1 MSSISAHMKA
11 TLSSPLLA
19 DNDNDTVSAA
29 SAANMSAS
37 HLRELGFPGESI
49 PAVFANPWNPES
61 ASCLF
66 VRSGNKGQG
75 SRGASS
81 TSGNFFGKTPGDDSH
96 RSGQV
101 KHIDAS
107 SPPNLATA
115 DFPLKRRVRPVLF
128 IDWDNVGVSQK
139 GESFATGIR
148 SGNRD
153 D

>member
-1 MSSISAHMKA
+1 MSSISAHVKA

-19 DNDNDTVSAA
+19 DNDNNTVSAA

-49 PAVFANPWNPES
+49 LAVFANPRNPKS
-61 ASCLF
+61 TSCLF

-75 SRGASS
+75 SRGANSA
-81 TSGNFFGKTPGDDSH
+81 SGNFFGKASGDDCH

-107 SPPNLATA
+107 SAPDTSLT
-115 DFPLKRRVRPVLF
+115 DLTCKRRMGPVFL
-128 IDWDNVGVSQK
+128 INGDDIGVSK
-139 GESFATGIR
+139 ESQGLR
-148 SGNRD
+148 
-153 D
+153 

>member
-1 MSSISAHMKA
+1 MSGIPAYMKA

-19 DNDNDTVSAA
+19 DNDNNTVSAA
-29 SAANMSAS
+29 SAENMSAS

-49 PAVFANPWNPES
+49 LAVFANPRNPES
-61 ASCLF
+61 ASRFF

-75 SRGASS
+75 SRWASS
-81 TSGNFFGKTPGDDSH
+81 ASGNFFGKASGDDCH

-128 IDWDNVGVSQK
+128 IDWDNVGVSK
-139 GESFATGIR
+139 ESQGLR
-148 SGNRD
+148 
-153 D
+153 